1 MEGDTIRTSGTA
13 TLIDLWVEG
22 QMRELV
28 VTREAI
34 AAAVG
39 AERAAAMSE
48 AERCE
53 FVRTRLSLIQDAA
66 RTAAREGG
74 EGLTRITLAA
84 ACLVDP
90 SLGSGGE
97 RRRSA
102 RRATDRRKA
111 AASAKDLP
119 FGERRRTDRRR
130 GGDRRGTLS
139 PDAPA

>member
-22 QMRELV
+22 KMRQLV

-39 AERAAAMSE
+39 AERAATMSE

-53 FVRTRLSLIQDAA
+53 FVRTRLPLIQEAA

-84 ACLVDP
+84 ACLVEP

-97 RRRSA
+97 RRSSA
-102 RRATDRRKA
+102 RRSGDRRKA
-111 AASAKDLP
+111 ASSGRRLP
-119 FGERRRTDRRR
+119 FGDRRRTDRRR
-130 GGDRRGTLS
+130 GADRRGTLS

>member
-22 QMRELV
+22 RMRQLV

-34 AAAVG
+34 AAALG
-39 AERAAAMSE
+39 TERAAAMSE

-53 FVRTRLSLIQDAA
+53 FVRTRLPLIQDAA

-74 EGLTRITLAA
+74 EGLTRIALAA

-90 SLGSGGE
+90 SLGAGGE

-102 RRATDRRKA
+102 RRSGDRRKEIA
-111 AASAKDLP
+111 PGKEPP
-119 FGERRRTDRRR
+119 FGERRRADRRR

-139 PDAPA
+139 SDAPA